1 MYVMYVCHVCM
12 SCMYVMYV
20 CHVCMSCMYVCMYV
34 CHNIQFLAPAGNPHR
49 PAGNRTASGRHPFG
63 MQRGPPTM
71 ETSYTI
77 LGGWFLS
84 KAFASNMQLSCKVF
98 TT

>member
-1 MYVMYVCHVCM
+1 
-12 SCMYVMYV
+12 
-20 CHVCMSCMYVCMYV
+20 MYV

-49 PAGNRTASGRHPFG
+49 PAGNDPASGRQPAGNRTARGRHPFG

-84 KAFASNMQLSCKVF
+84 KAFASNMQPSCKVF